1 MKKQDRFGGAMKKV
15 VLILFAVLVGCGDI
29 ISDGQISNGLTD
41 YSKKEANL
49 KGLLQIGFSSFS
61 LEMHCFVDTNVL
73 TIDSCLLSPESGIH
87 RYEYP
92 VFLKVQIK
100 SSEDTAWNSILSYL
114 PFKHSDKNFGWMVQP
129 KGYYEGSE
137 FIPSDTILIGD
148 KYIPQKSLGVFEFE
162 IRDSFGNKIKIGLD
176 LHSRLP
182 QVTKNPRGNL
192 ELRWPSDSL
201 PTAVC
206 IASLCANEDGCSSPL
221 RILQVDS
228 SVREQYSW
236 FDFCLSGNE
245 KEEIA
250 IPDSSYFEKYGSFVA
265 ETKINWFVFDSSMT
279 IESNCKRKGC
289 SKENVLRQ
297 LFSRHYRIHYK

>member
-1 MKKQDRFGGAMKKV
+1 MKKTI
-15 VLILFAVLVGCGDI
+15 LIFLFILIGCGDI
-29 ISDGQISNGLTD
+29 ISDGQISNDLTE

-49 KGLLQIGFSSFS
+49 KGLLQIDFSSFS

-73 TIDSCLLSPESGIH
+73 IIDSCLLLPESGIH

-92 VFLKVQIK
+92 AFLKVQIK
-100 SSEDTAWNSILSYL
+100 SSEDTAWSSILSYL
-114 PFKHSDKNFGWMVQP
+114 PFECFNQNLDGGVCSDTIRPG
-129 KGYYEGSE
+129 GYYKGSD
-137 FIPSDTILIGD
+137 FIPSDTILVGN

-182 QVTKNPRGNL
+182 QVSKNSMGNL
-192 ELRWPSDSL
+192 ELRWLPDSL

-206 IASLCANEDGCSSPL
+206 IASLCDSEDGCSSPL

-228 SVREQYSW
+228 SVREKYSW

-245 KEEIA
+245 TEKIA
-250 IPDSSYFEKYGSFVA
+250 IPDSSYLEKYGNFVA
-265 ETKINWFVFDSSMT
+265 ETKINWFVFDSSVT
-279 IESNCKRKGC
+279 IESNCKKRGC
-289 SKENVLRQ
+289 SRENVLNQ
-297 LFSRHYRIHYK
+297 LLSRRYRLYYK